1 MILAFRMKL
10 RMTFK
15 KMDIICQWGGYPRRT
30 LKDFEGDFEGYF
42 KKSSIGDSKGDYI
55 EDLRMEGDLFNSV
68 ELDTE

>member
-1 MILAFRMKL
+1 MGWVSKE
-10 RMTFK
+10 
-15 KMDIICQWGGYPRRT
+15 
-30 LKDFEGDFEGYF
+30 DFEGDFEGYF